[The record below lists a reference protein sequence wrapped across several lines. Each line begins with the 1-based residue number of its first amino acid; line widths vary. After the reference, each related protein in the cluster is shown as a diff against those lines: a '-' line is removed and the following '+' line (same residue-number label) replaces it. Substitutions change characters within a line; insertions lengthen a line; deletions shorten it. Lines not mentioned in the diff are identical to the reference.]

1 MSRARIVAVK
11 KQILIFRHFP
21 TEGPGY
27 FARFLDH
34 QGLAH
39 RTIKVDEGEPVPESI
54 ADIPAL
60 VFMGGPMSVND
71 PLPWIPQVLR
81 LIRAAVAADVPVLGH
96 CLGGQLLSKALGGH
110 VRQNRAK
117 EFGWLPV
124 STVDSPETENWLTG
138 LPPRF
143 EVFHWHGETFSIPPG
158 ATHILRSRYC
168 RNQAF
173 VIGKSLGLQCH
184 IEMTP
189 ALVRAWARA
198 GAGEIARALPGAGVQ
213 RPAQMLIGLPQRVA
227 RLNRIADVLYTRWL
241 QGLRR

>member
-1 MSRARIVAVK
+1 VK
-11 KQILIFRHFP
+11 KEILIFRHFP

-27 FARFLDH
+27 FARFLDR
-34 QGLAH
+34 QGLPH

-54 ADIPAL
+54 ADIPGL

-71 PLPWIPQVLR
+71 ALPWIPKTLH
-81 LIRAAVAADVPVLGH
+81 LIRQAVAANVPVLGH
-96 CLGGQLLSKALGGH
+96 CLGGQLMCKALGGR
-110 VRQNRAK
+110 VRRNRAK

-124 STVDSPETENWLTG
+124 SVVDSAETEKWLDG

-173 VIGKSLGLQCH
+173 VIGNSLGLQCH

-189 ALVRAWARA
+189 ELVRTWARD
-198 GAGEIARALPGAGVQ
+198 GAAEIARALPAAGVQ
-213 RPAQMLIGLPQRVA
+213 PPAQMLISLPERAA
-227 RLNRIADVLYTRWL
+227 RLNRIADVLYTRWI
-241 QGLRR
+241 QGLKH

>member
-1 MSRARIVAVK
+1 MK
-11 KQILIFRHFP
+11 KEILILRHFP

-27 FARFLDH
+27 FARFLDR
-34 QGLAH
+34 QGIPH
-39 RTIKVDEGEPVPESI
+39 RTIKIDAGEPVPESI
-54 ADIPAL
+54 ADIPGL
-60 VFMGGPMSVND
+60 VLMGGPMSVND
-71 PLPWIPQVLR
+71 PLPWIPKELQ

-110 VRQNRAK
+110 VHGSRAK

-124 STVDSPETENWLTG
+124 TAVDSPLTSAWLDD
-138 LPPRF
+138 LPPHF

-158 ATHILRSRYC
+158 ATHILKSRYC

-189 ALVRAWARA
+189 ELVRTWARA
-198 GAGEIARALPGAGVQ
+198 GVGEIARALPAASVQ
-213 RPAQMLIGLPQRVA
+213 RPAQMRISLPERAA
-227 RLNRIADVLYTRWL
+227 RLNRIADVLYTRWV
-241 QGLRR
+241 QGLKY